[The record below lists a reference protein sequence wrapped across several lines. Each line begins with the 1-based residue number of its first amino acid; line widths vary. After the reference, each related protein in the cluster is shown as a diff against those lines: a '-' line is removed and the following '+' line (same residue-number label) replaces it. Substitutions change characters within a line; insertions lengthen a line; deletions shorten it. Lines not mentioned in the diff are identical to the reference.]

1 MYFPASMPLKLLFT
15 AAVPALLLLTTTPA
29 SALSLYNS
37 DWQLQQNL
45 QGIEW
50 ELNDLNRSL
59 RQQRSTDTFR
69 RLSEA
74 RQQIV
79 EKFRSMGI
87 EAFYAT
93 NEGKIRAGIEK
104 EPVCPAN
111 AHGILDY
118 CACDEGYSYDAFF
131 LSCVDTNQLIKVT
144 EDMLNGFTDELEAQM
159 RKSGAGSKAF
169 CSMME
174 QNFEIL
180 DKSYNVAADK
190 LKNVS
195 SVYVP
200 AIKKALQMIADYTK
214 ESEQLYDEQC
224 VRKTPAITTTRTN
237 ATAILPPD
245 VTADTWYSTALSTFV
260 DAGWIPGQQSFRP
273 ADLATREEFIRLI
286 VEMNGGILRELPTQ
300 PSFDDVPV
308 DSTAFGWFEEAAQEG
323 WVTGQGDCYGKHPCH
338 AKPNDPIN
346 RAEAAALIIRA
357 FGLTQGEA
365 PAFDDAPA
373 GAWYGNI
380 IRTAASKCILQGDSG
395 SRRVRPAANMNRAE
409 MIAMLW
415 RVDQGFT
422 YPNCQ

>member
-1 MYFPASMPLKLLFT
+1 MPLKTLFTATIPALLLFT
-15 AAVPALLLLTTTPA
+15 ATPA
-29 SALSLYNS
+29 SALSLYNN
-37 DWQLQQNL
+37 DWQLQQDL

-74 RQQIV
+74 RQQIL

-93 NEGKIRAGIEK
+93 NEGKIRAGLEK

-118 CACDEGYSYDAFF
+118 CACDEGYSYDAFSF
-131 LSCVDTNQLIKVT
+131 SCVDTNQLIKVT
-144 EDMLNGFTDELEAQM
+144 EDMLNGLTDEIEGEM
-159 RKSGAGSKAF
+159 RKSGQGTKAVCTMIEGAF
-169 CSMME
+169 DV
-174 QNFEIL
+174 L

-190 LKNVS
+190 LQNVAQA
-195 SVYVP
+195 YVP
-200 AIKKALQMIADYTK
+200 AIKTSLQMIADYSK
-214 ESEQLYDEQC
+214 ELESLYNEQC
-224 VRKTPAITTTRTN
+224 VQRSTANTTTKKITN
-237 ATAILPPD
+237 TSIMLPPD
-245 VTADTWYSTALSTFV
+245 ITTGTWYSNALSTFI
-260 DAGWIPGQQSFRP
+260 DAGWISGQQSFRP
-273 ADLATREEFIRLI
+273 AELATREEVIRLI
-286 VEMNGGILRELPTQ
+286 VQMNGGVLHELPSQ

-308 DSTAFGWFEEAAQEG
+308 DSTAFGWFEEAAKEG
-323 WVTGQGDCYGKHPCH
+323 WVTGQGDCYGKHPCK

-357 FGLTQGEA
+357 FALTQGEA

-373 GAWYGNI
+373 GAWYGDI
-380 IRTAASKCILQGDSG
+380 IRTAASHCILQGDSG
-395 SRRVRPAANMNRAE
+395 ARRVRPAANMNRAE

-415 RVDQGFT
+415 RVDQGLT